1 MSSVNYC
8 PKLPTQWSIHPVFH
22 TDLLTPYCKTPTHGC
37 NYQHPPPKLVNREEE
52 YKVEKILD
60 SWHFGRRQKLQ
71 YLVKWKGYPDSENQ
85 WVDSHDVFADEAIR
99 EFEHSNPAST
109 THKSRPR
116 STRNQQL
123 LSSLL
128 TYMTPPSP
136 LHIPPP
142 HNANNLPL
150 DAGTTDYS
158 ISRIFGM
165 LIEPKH
171 GRVSPGFIK
180 YQDPEH
186 IRMGQDGE
194 SMVQGATG
202 EGLDQT
208 QNAVHIPSTLD
219 LTAIRCASDDHLAP

>member
-1 MSSVNYC
+1 
-8 PKLPTQWSIHPVFH
+8 
-22 TDLLTPYCKTPTHGC
+22 
-37 NYQHPPPKLVNREEE
+37 
-52 YKVEKILD
+52 
-60 SWHFGRRQKLQ
+60 
-71 YLVKWKGYPDSENQ
+71 
-85 WVDSHDVFADEAIR
+85 
-99 EFEHSNPAST
+99 
-109 THKSRPR
+109 
-116 STRNQQL
+116 
-123 LSSLL
+123 
-128 TYMTPPSP
+128 MTSPSP

-219 LTAIRCASDDHLAP
+219 LTVICCASNDHLAPDTSTDYQHSNGEGQFHFVPPGHARQLVEEAV